1 MSENFPGSVAAEE
14 SKSAVPSFET
24 LADALP
30 EEDREK
36 FARLSEQVAEIAG
49 SDAHGGR
56 IVDAELTSAERSA
69 VDELDKLKSRAFREI
84 RMAK

>member
-1 MSENFPGSVAAEE
+1 MSENFPGSMAETP
-14 SKSAVPSFET
+14 KPDVPQFET

-36 FARLSEQVAEIAG
+36 FARLSEQVEDIAQ
-49 SDAHGGR
+49 SHGGR
-56 IVDAELTSAERSA
+56 IVDAELTSTQRLL
-69 VDELDKLKSRAFREI
+69 VDELDELKSRAFGEI